1 MASEKENIEDNNT
14 SSIFFDNSQEHINT
28 MKTLP
33 FVMCV
38 KIPEKQNANDIL
50 LPLSTNPH
58 FIGISRYVIHA
69 LTSAT
74 NKDSFDTYSGLRVN
88 ELEILKK
95 WIQQPSSAQRYA
107 LFDWDRT
114 ITKIEGLMI
123 NFPTKDGRVD
133 GTIAE
138 YSTYLNEFYKPY
150 DETFNFT
157 PEVYMQYLCGMDR
170 MDLLRDIFAEC
181 IVNKVQI
188 VILTNNA
195 GCKTDGK
202 TFRELMETVGVKD
215 FDIICSVLYG
225 GNKRVAFKMYLYKKS
240 HQNATNEEL
249 AAQERMELEEY
260 EKYKIKNETNT
271 GGRRITRRKRNYR
284 ISKKRTYR
292 IRKQRTR
299 K

>member
-1 MASEKENIEDNNT
+1 MASEKENIEDNRT
-14 SSIFFDNSQEHINT
+14 SAIFFDNAQEHIDT

-33 FVMCV
+33 FVTCV

-50 LPLSTNPH
+50 LPLSTNLH
-58 FIGISRYVIHA
+58 FKGISPYVIHA

-74 NKDSFDTYSGLRVN
+74 NKDSFDTHSGLREN
-88 ELEILKK
+88 ELEILKE
-95 WIQQPSSAQRYA
+95 WIKKPSSAQRYA

-123 NFPTKDGRVD
+123 DFPTKDGRVD

-138 YSTYLNEFYKPY
+138 YSEYLNEYYKPY
-150 DETFNFT
+150 DARFNFT

-170 MDLLRDIFAEC
+170 IELLHNIFKEC
-181 IVNKVQI
+181 IENKVQI

-195 GCKTDGK
+195 GCNTDGK

-215 FDIICSVLYG
+215 VDIICSVLYG
-225 GNKRVAFKMYLYKKS
+225 GNKRVAFKMYLYKKL
-240 HQNATNEEL
+240 HQNATDEEL
-249 AAQERMELEEY
+249 AAKAHMEWESY
-260 EKYKIKNETNT
+260 EKDKIKKETNT

-292 IRKQRTR
+292 NRKQRTR